1 MKEINAN
8 ILTGRYEDILA
19 AVQSPIIT
27 LTELIKNAA
36 DSCLNNEDP
45 ITVNILIKERVIEIC
60 DTGVGIC
67 EDEIEHLGDAGY
79 SSKMVGNNILSPI
92 NNPLSGSKGLGLLT
106 TFFIAEELDM
116 KTYSKYDMKAYHV
129 VWKKGKQKFSYEEI
143 NESFVGTKVLL
154 KNVDDE
160 KMKMILLHEEKVK
173 LFMTSLRFF
182 TNDTRL
188 PKIRLFVDG
197 NEESYY
203 PVETLEVF
211 YNKNR
216 IQSKGFVAKAI
227 FEYSDNI
234 IKLSYQDNMT
244 GFYTFS
250 DKVINLKDKQSVNS
264 FAKTIKIS
272 ERGVVPIRKISE
284 SDLFSSDYTSIKVP
298 TFSGVFYT
306 WRNQKDEQLDQW
318 PSGIRI
324 YVNNYSL
331 YKYLDKDNDW
341 LNLSEVSQNVKAT
354 NYKLKNTYG
363 YLHMDCYNESQES
376 LKISKERNDFV
387 DSLAQRKFIKIM
399 REIIV
404 TAFTRIDI
412 AVKNPPIQ
420 SLDIKDSVVTARLG
434 EKINLS
440 EYIICRNISRDDV
453 HVSLKDSELFMD
465 EEWNVQTVKAGTY
478 MVELSFGQMSFE
490 VKLVFKHKMP
500 EFRLSMDS
508 VEIFRGNSINLRD
521 YILRDTCKDLLPDNI
536 EIVSENST
544 TILNNDLFGKNNDV
558 GQHIILY
565 KYGDFQRTLVVN
577 VKAIVQNTGTETK
590 PQPQRIDIMFSQL
603 DQLRSQSFKIPELID
618 AISAYY
624 VKAPTLCMAA
634 IRILVEAS
642 CKSFFQFLKNEEN
655 DTSFESNVN
664 KVINLQKCDERD
676 NDYKEYVLQHNPD
689 FILEFKNISE
699 KYNVAL
705 SKDVKNNINSHMK
718 EVDLNRFI
726 HNPLIVTTDTTV
738 FQSMQIFSPL
748 LNYIFDVLLMKS
760 KK

>member
-8 ILTGRYEDILA
+8 ILKGKYEDILA

-36 DSCLNNEDP
+36 DSCVNNEDP
-45 ITVNILIKERVIEIC
+45 ITVNIFVKDRIIEIR
-60 DTGVGIC
+60 DTGVGVC

-79 SSKMVGNNILSPI
+79 SSKMVGSNVFSPI
-92 NNPLSGSKGLGLLT
+92 KKPFSGSKGLGLLT
-106 TFFIAEELDM
+106 AFFISEKLEM
-116 KTYSKYDMKAYHV
+116 ITYSQHDMKAYHV
-129 VWKKGKQKFSYEEI
+129 VWKKGEQKFSYEEI
-143 NESFVGTKVLL
+143 NETFTGTKVLL

-182 TNDTRL
+182 TDDASL
-188 PKIRLFVDG
+188 PKIRLFIDG
-197 NEESYY
+197 NEEDFY
-203 PVETLEVF
+203 PVETLEMF

-216 IQSKGFVAKAI
+216 IDNKGFVAKAI
-227 FEYSDNI
+227 FEYKNNI
-234 IKLSYQDNMT
+234 IKLSYQDNVT

-250 DKVINLKDKQSVNS
+250 NKEINLEDRKSVDD
-264 FAKTIKIS
+264 FAKAIRIPDK
-272 ERGVVPIRKISE
+272 GVVPIRKISE
-284 SDLFSSDYTSIKVP
+284 SDLFSLDYTTIEVP
-298 TFSGVFYT
+298 AFSGVFYT

-318 PSGIRI
+318 PAGIRI

-331 YKYLDKDNDW
+331 YRYLDKDNDW

-363 YLHMDCYNESQES
+363 YLHMDCYNENQES

-420 SLDIKDSVVTARLG
+420 SLDIKERMITARLG
-434 EKINLS
+434 EKIKLS
-440 EYIICRNISRDDV
+440 EYIICNNISLEDV
-453 HVSLKDSELFMD
+453 QVNFKDSELSMD
-465 EEWNVQTVKAGTY
+465 EDWNVQTAKAGTY
-478 MVELSFGQMSFE
+478 IVELSFGQLTFD
-490 VKLVFKHKMP
+490 VKLMFKYKIP
-500 EFRLSMDS
+500 EFELSTDS
-508 VEIFRGNSINLRD
+508 IEIFRGNSINLRD
-521 YILRDTCKDLLPDNI
+521 YILRDTCKDLLLDNI
-536 EIVSENST
+536 EIVPENSMT
-544 TILNNDLFGKNNDV
+544 LLKSDLFGKDNNV

-565 KYGDFQRTLVVN
+565 KCGDFQRTLVVN
-577 VKAIVQNTGTETK
+577 VKEIKQNKETETK
-590 PQPQRIDIMFSQL
+590 PQRIDIMFTQL
-603 DQLRSQSFKIPELID
+603 DQLRSKSFKIPELID

-624 VKAPTLCMAA
+624 VNAPTLCMAA

-655 DTSFESNVN
+655 DASFEANVN

-676 NDYKEYVLQHNPD
+676 NDYKEYVLQHNPN
-689 FILEFKNISE
+689 FISEFKNISE
-699 KYNVAL
+699 RYNVAL
-705 SKDVKNNINSHMK
+705 SRDVKNNINSHMK

-726 HNPLIVTTDTTV
+726 HNPLIITTDTTV

-748 LNYIFDVLLMKS
+748 LNYIYDVLLMES